1 MEIWYWQD
9 TRAHRAVKLYALLA
23 VAVCASMSGCAP
35 TAPVLVGPARAP
47 IPVEQVVIY
56 QQPPANSQDVAVLKA
71 SSHSVFTPGGPAA
84 TDVVVQRLKVRA
96 AQLGANGL
104 VLQGFSDSQSAS
116 LGTGVGSESY
126 SRSSSVGVGAG
137 ASFGIFKKSGAALA
151 IYVPPEAQQPQAQR
165 QDVQQQ

>member
-1 MEIWYWQD
+1 MESRHRNNKQ
-9 TRAHRAVKLYALLA
+9 THRAAKYCAVLA
-23 VAVCASMSGCAP
+23 VGVCVSMSGCAP

-56 QQPPANSQDVAVLKA
+56 QQPPANSRDVAILKA
-71 SSHSVFTPGGPAA
+71 SSHSVFSPGGPAA
-84 TDVVVQRLKVRA
+84 TDMVVQRLKVRA

-137 ASFGIFKKSGAALA
+137 ASFGIFKKSGEALA
-151 IYVPPEAQQPQAQR
+151 IYVPPEAQQPQ
-165 QDVQQQ
+165 

>member
-1 MEIWYWQD
+1 
-9 TRAHRAVKLYALLA
+9 VKRYALLA
-23 VAVCASMSGCAP
+23 VAVWVSMSGCAP

-56 QQPPANSQDVAVLKA
+56 QQPPANSRDVAILKA
-71 SSHSVFTPGGPAA
+71 SSHSVFSPGGPAA
-84 TDVVVQRLKVRA
+84 TDMVVQRLKVRA

-104 VLQGFSDSQSAS
+104 VLQGFSDSQTAS

-137 ASFGIFKKSGAALA
+137 ASFGIFKKSGEALA
-151 IYVPPEAQQPQAQR
+151 IYVPPAEAQPQE
-165 QDVQQQ
+165 VPQQ